1 MAENLSGITQQFVN
15 DYELYAS
22 LQRLDSNSTSS
33 KKRCLTLTQRKRD
46 EQESWISVSDLMAGL
61 MMVFLFI
68 AIIYAKDA
76 DKRAT
81 AVTEVVTEW
90 QQLEEDIYNALE
102 SEFGKDLEKWN
113 AEIEKDT
120 LTVRF
125 LAPEILF
132 ESGSDVLKPQ
142 FKDILSDFMPRYIV
156 LLITNFVDD
165 ISEVRIEGHT
175 SSEWNQEPE
184 KIAFIKNMDLSKDPF
199 SIGVFFSKELDG
211 FDVWMRKTM
220 NANGLLCQAIMKEN
234 LEDKKRSRRVEF
246 AIRTKTRERLKGVLE
261 KINPSYERKI

>member
-1 MAENLSGITQQFVN
+1 MP
-15 DYELYAS
+15 
-22 LQRLDSNSTSS
+22 NS
-33 KKRCLTLTQRKRD
+33 LTQRKRD

-90 QQLEEDIYNALE
+90 QQLEEDIYNALKN
-102 SEFGKDLEKWN
+102 EFGKDLEKWN
-113 AEIEKDT
+113 AEIEKET

-156 LLITNFVDD
+156 LLVTNFVDD

-184 KIAFIKNMDLSKDPF
+184 KTAFIKNMDLSQARTRSVLEYSF
-199 SIGVFFSKELDG
+199 SLKELDG

-220 NANGLLCQAIMKEN
+220 SANGLSSAKLIMKEN

>member
-1 MAENLSGITQQFVN
+1 MPNA
-15 DYELYAS
+15 
-22 LQRLDSNSTSS
+22 
-33 KKRCLTLTQRKRD
+33 LTQRKRD

-90 QQLEEDIYNALE
+90 QQLEEDIYNALKN
-102 SEFGKDLEKWN
+102 EFGKDLEKWN

-142 FKDILSDFMPRYIV
+142 FKDILSDSMPRYIV
-156 LLITNFVDD
+156 LLVTNFVDD

-184 KIAFIKNMDLSKDPF
+184 KTAFIKNMDLSRKDPF
-199 SIGVFFSKELDG
+199 SIGYSFSLKELDG

-220 NANGLLCQAIMKEN
+220 SANGLSSAKLIMKEN

-246 AIRTKTRERLKGVLE
+246 AIRTKTRERLKGC
-261 KINPSYERKI
+261 

>member
-1 MAENLSGITQQFVN
+1 MP
-15 DYELYAS
+15 
-22 LQRLDSNSTSS
+22 NS
-33 KKRCLTLTQRKRD
+33 LTQRKRE

-90 QQLEEDIYNALE
+90 QQLEEDIYNALK

-142 FKDILSDFMPRYIV
+142 FKDILSDFMPRYID

-184 KIAFIKNMDLSKDPF
+184 KTAFIKNMDLSQARTRSVLEYSF
-199 SIGVFFSKELDG
+199 SLKELDG

-220 NANGLLCQAIMKEN
+220 SANGLSSAKLIMKEN

>member
-1 MAENLSGITQQFVN
+1 M
-15 DYELYAS
+15 
-22 LQRLDSNSTSS
+22 
-33 KKRCLTLTQRKRD
+33 
-46 EQESWISVSDLMAGL
+46 
-61 MMVFLFI
+61 
-68 AIIYAKDA
+68 
-76 DKRAT
+76 
-81 AVTEVVTEW
+81 
-90 QQLEEDIYNALE
+90 
-102 SEFGKDLEKWN
+102 
-113 AEIEKDT
+113 
-120 LTVRF
+120 
-125 LAPEILF
+125 
-132 ESGSDVLKPQ
+132 LKPQ

-184 KIAFIKNMDLSKDPF
+184 KTAFIKNMNLSQARTRSVLEYSF
-199 SIGVFFSKELDG
+199 SLKELDG

-220 NANGLLCQAIMKEN
+220 SANGLSSAKLIMKEN

>member
-1 MAENLSGITQQFVN
+1 MPNA
-15 DYELYAS
+15 
-22 LQRLDSNSTSS
+22 
-33 KKRCLTLTQRKRD
+33 LTQRKRD

-142 FKDILSDFMPRYIV
+142 FKDILSDFM
-156 LLITNFVDD
+156 LD
-165 ISEVRIEGHT
+165 I
-175 SSEWNQEPE
+175 
-184 KIAFIKNMDLSKDPF
+184 LS
-199 SIGVFFSKELDG
+199 
-211 FDVWMRKTM
+211 
-220 NANGLLCQAIMKEN
+220 C
-234 LEDKKRSRRVEF
+234 
-246 AIRTKTRERLKGVLE
+246 
-261 KINPSYERKI
+261 

>member
-1 MAENLSGITQQFVN
+1 MPNA
-15 DYELYAS
+15 
-22 LQRLDSNSTSS
+22 
-33 KKRCLTLTQRKRD
+33 LTQRKRD

-90 QQLEEDIYNALE
+90 QQLEEDIYNALK

-184 KIAFIKNMDLSKDPF
+184 KIAFIKNMDLSQARTRSVLEYSF
-199 SIGVFFSKELDG
+199 SLKELDG

-220 NANGLLCQAIMKEN
+220 SANGLSSAKLIMKEN

>member
-1 MAENLSGITQQFVN
+1 MPNA
-15 DYELYAS
+15 
-22 LQRLDSNSTSS
+22 
-33 KKRCLTLTQRKRD
+33 LTQRKRD

-132 ESGSDVLKPQ
+132 G
-142 FKDILSDFMPRYIV
+142 
-156 LLITNFVDD
+156 
-165 ISEVRIEGHT
+165 VR
-175 SSEWNQEPE
+175 
-184 KIAFIKNMDLSKDPF
+184 K
-199 SIGVFFSKELDG
+199 
-211 FDVWMRKTM
+211 
-220 NANGLLCQAIMKEN
+220 
-234 LEDKKRSRRVEF
+234 
-246 AIRTKTRERLKGVLE
+246 
-261 KINPSYERKI
+261 

>member
-1 MAENLSGITQQFVN
+1 MP
-15 DYELYAS
+15 
-22 LQRLDSNSTSS
+22 NS
-33 KKRCLTLTQRKRD
+33 LTQRKGD

-90 QQLEEDIYNALE
+90 QQLEEDIYNALK
-102 SEFGKDLEKWN
+102 SEFGKDLDKWN

-132 ESGSDVLKPQ
+132 ETGSDVLKPQ
-142 FKDILSDFMPRYIV
+142 FQDILSDFMPRYIV
-156 LLITNFVDD
+156 LLVTNFVDD

-184 KIAFIKNMDLSKDPF
+184 KSAFIKNMNLSQARTRSVLEYSF
-199 SIGVFFSKELDG
+199 SLEQLDG
-211 FDVWMRKTM
+211 FDIWMRKTM
-220 NANGLLCQAIMKEN
+220 SANGLSSAKLIMKGN

>member
-1 MAENLSGITQQFVN
+1 MI
-15 DYELYAS
+15 
-22 LQRLDSNSTSS
+22 
-33 KKRCLTLTQRKRD
+33 
-46 EQESWISVSDLMAGL
+46 
-61 MMVFLFI
+61 VFFFI

-90 QQLEEDIYNALE
+90 QQLEEDIYHALE

-132 ESGSDVLKPQ
+132 ESGSDLLKPQ

-156 LLITNFVDD
+156 LLIANFVDD
-165 ISEVRIEGHT
+165 I
-175 SSEWNQEPE
+175 
-184 KIAFIKNMDLSKDPF
+184 
-199 SIGVFFSKELDG
+199 
-211 FDVWMRKTM
+211 
-220 NANGLLCQAIMKEN
+220 
-234 LEDKKRSRRVEF
+234 RR
-246 AIRTKTRERLKGVLE
+246 
-261 KINPSYERKI
+261 